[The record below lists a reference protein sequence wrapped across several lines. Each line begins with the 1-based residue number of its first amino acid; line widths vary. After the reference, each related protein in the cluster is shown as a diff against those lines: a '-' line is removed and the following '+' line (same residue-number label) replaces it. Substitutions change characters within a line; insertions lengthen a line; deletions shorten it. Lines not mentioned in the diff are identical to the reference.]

1 MAKISKINAAFIE
14 TQVDDEVV
22 IVSLEEGHFFSLKD
36 TGLAIWRLIDGERDR
51 DAILSALQGEF
62 DAPAGVLAADLDT
75 FLADIAS
82 VGFVAQA

>member
-14 TQVDDEVV
+14 TQVD
-22 IVSLEEGHFFSLKD
+22 EEGHFFSLKD

-51 DAILSALQGEF
+51 DAILAALQGEF